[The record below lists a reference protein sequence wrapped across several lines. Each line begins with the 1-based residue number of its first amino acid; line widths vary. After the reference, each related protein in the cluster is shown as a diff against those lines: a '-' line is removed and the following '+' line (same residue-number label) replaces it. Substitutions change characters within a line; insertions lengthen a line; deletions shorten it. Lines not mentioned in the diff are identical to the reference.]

1 MNDEKILL
9 YSRTVKNEKM
19 VTTVNALIIED
30 DAASITLLKE
40 FLKDFPYINMLGVA
54 SNIKDAESL
63 IKSESKVDLIF
74 MDIDLKGANSL
85 DLIKHVDP
93 KTKVLFITAFPD
105 FAVKAFEFNTID
117 YIVKPI
123 SFDRLK
129 KALSRLNIFESDEEQ
144 SVESIEYASQR
155 NTNKFGIDN
164 MVLMN
169 IDNEMK
175 FIKIRDIN
183 YIEAKGNYTHVGLND
198 GSSFTT
204 YGLIKLWEDKL
215 PSDDFFRV
223 HRSTIV
229 NLHNVLK
236 IERGTYDTGILYLKG
251 VDQPFEVSRNYFSV
265 IKNKFKLTSTL

>member
-1 MNDEKILL
+1 MAKSI
-9 YSRTVKNEKM
+9 
-19 VTTVNALIIED
+19 NALIIED
-30 DAASITLLKE
+30 DASSVTLLKE
-40 FLKDFPYINMLGVA
+40 FLKDFSYINITGEA
-54 SNIKDAESL
+54 TNIKDAETLMKEHSNA
-63 IKSESKVDLIF
+63 DLVF

-85 DLIKHVDP
+85 DLIKHVNA
-93 KTKVLFITAFPD
+93 KTRVLFITAFPD

-129 KALSRLNIFESDEEQ
+129 KALSRLNIYEDHHDD
-144 SVESIEYASQR
+144 VEDLDKPLK
-155 NTNKFGIDN
+155 NGTKFGIDN

-169 IDNEMK
+169 INDEMK
-175 FIKIRDIN
+175 FIKIKDIN
-183 YIEAKGNYTHVGLND
+183 YIEAKGNYTYVALND
-198 GSSFTT
+198 GNSFTT

-215 PSDDFFRV
+215 PADDFFRV

-236 IERGTYDTGILYLKG
+236 IEKGTYDTGILYLKG
-251 VDQPFEVSRNYFSV
+251 VEQPFEVSRNYFSI

>member
-1 MNDEKILL
+1 MA
-9 YSRTVKNEKM
+9 TVIR
-19 VTTVNALIIED
+19 AIIIED
-30 DAASITLLKE
+30 DSSSVTLLKE
-40 FLKDFPYINMLGVA
+40 FLKDFSYITVEGVA
-54 SNIKDAESL
+54 SNLKDAEAIIRENSD
-63 IKSESKVDLIF
+63 VDLIF

-85 DLIKHVDP
+85 DLLKHVNG

-129 KALSRLNIFESDEEQ
+129 KALSRLNIVVEENTEK
-144 SVESIEYASQR
+144 VVHEEI
-155 NTNKFGIDN
+155 TNKNAHRFGYDN

-175 FIKIRDIN
+175 FIKIKEIN
-183 YIEAKGNYTHVGLND
+183 YIEAKGNYTNVALID
-198 GSSFTT
+198 GTSFTT
-204 YGLIKLWEDKL
+204 YGLIKIWEDKL
-215 PSDDFFRV
+215 PSDDFFRI

-236 IERGTYDTGILYLKG
+236 IERGTYDSGILYLKG
-251 VDQPFEVSRNYFSV
+251 VETPFEVSRNYFSQ
-265 IKNKFKLTSTL
+265 IKNTFKLTSTL

>member
-1 MNDEKILL
+1 MVKSMN
-9 YSRTVKNEKM
+9 V
-19 VTTVNALIIED
+19 LIIED
-30 DAASITLLKE
+30 DSASVALLKE
-40 FLKDFPYINMLGVA
+40 FLKDFTYINILGEA
-54 SNIKDAESL
+54 SNIKDAEAL
-63 IKSESKVDLIF
+63 MNQHNTADLVF
-74 MDIDLKGANSL
+74 MDIDLKGVNSL
-85 DLIKHVDP
+85 DLIKHINP
-93 KTKVLFITAFPD
+93 KTRVLFITAFPD

-129 KALSRLNIFESDEEQ
+129 KALSRLNIYEGE
-144 SVESIEYASQR
+144 VED
-155 NTNKFGIDN
+155 NDPTDKNLKGVGKFSIDN

-169 IDNEMK
+169 INDEMK
-175 FIKIRDIN
+175 FIKIKDIN
-183 YIEAKGNYTHVGLND
+183 YIEAKGNYTYVSLND
-198 GSSFTT
+198 GTSFTT

-236 IERGTYDTGILYLKG
+236 IEKGTYDTGVLYLKG
-251 VDQPFEVSRNYFSV
+251 VDQPFEVSRNYFSI

>member
-1 MNDEKILL
+1 
-9 YSRTVKNEKM
+9 M

-40 FLKDFPYINMLGVA
+40 FLKDFSYINMLGVA

-63 IKSESKVDLIF
+63 IKSHPKVDLLF

-93 KTKVLFITAFPD
+93 RTKVLFITAFPD

-129 KALSRLNIFESDEEQ
+129 KALSRLNIFEEEDAA
-144 SVESIEYASQR
+144 EYEPTPSKHAG
-155 NTNKFGIDN
+155 KFGIDN

-183 YIEAKGNYTHVGLND
+183 YIEAKGNYTYVALND

-215 PSDDFFRV
+215 PQDDFFRV

-251 VDQPFEVSRNYFSV
+251 VDQPFEVSRNYFSI

>member
-1 MNDEKILL
+1 M
-9 YSRTVKNEKM
+9 SV
-19 VTTVNALIIED
+19 TVNALIIED
-30 DAASITLLKE
+30 DSSSIILLKE
-40 FLKDFPYINMLGVA
+40 FLRDFSYVQILGEA
-54 SNIKDAESL
+54 SNIKDAEAL
-63 IKSESKVDLIF
+63 IKTHSKVDLLF
-74 MDIDLKGANSL
+74 MDIDLKGVNSL
-85 DLIKHVDP
+85 DLIKHVSP

-105 FAVKAFEFNTID
+105 FAVKAFEYNTID

-129 KALSRLNIFESDEEQ
+129 KALSRLEIFEEAD
-144 SVESIEYASQR
+144 VEVEIDR
-155 NTNKFGIDN
+155 NLKNNTKFGIDN

-175 FIKIRDIN
+175 FVKIRDIN
-183 YIEAKGNYTHVGLND
+183 YIEAKGNYTFVALND

-251 VDQPFEVSRNYFSV
+251 VAQPFEVSRNYFSI

>member
-1 MNDEKILL
+1 
-9 YSRTVKNEKM
+9 M
-19 VTTVNALIIED
+19 VTTINALIIED
-30 DAASITLLKE
+30 DASSVTLLKE
-40 FLKDFPYINMLGVA
+40 FLKDFSYIELLGEA

-63 IKSESKVDLIF
+63 IKNNPKVDLVF
-74 MDIDLKGANSL
+74 MDIDLKGANAL
-85 DLIKHVDP
+85 DLIKHVGP

-105 FAVKAFEFNTID
+105 FAVKAFEYNTID

-129 KALSRLNIFESDEEQ
+129 KALSRLDVFEDASENDSDEKPTKH
-144 SVESIEYASQR
+144 SS
-155 NTNKFGIDN
+155 KFGIDN

-183 YIEAKGNYTHVGLND
+183 YIEAKGNYTYVALND
-198 GSSFTT
+198 GTSFTT

-215 PSDDFFRV
+215 PQDDFFRV

-251 VDQPFEVSRNYFSV
+251 VVQPFEVSRNYFSI

>member
-1 MNDEKILL
+1 MIT
-9 YSRTVKNEKM
+9 SVK
-19 VTTVNALIIED
+19 ALIIED

-40 FLKDFPYINMLGVA
+40 FLKDFSYINLLGVA

-63 IKSESKVDLIF
+63 IKQHDKVDLIF

-129 KALSRLNIFESDEEQ
+129 KALSRLNIFEEEDQ
-144 SVESIEYASQR
+144 ASVDVEMGGSKNSTR
-155 NTNKFGIDN
+155 FTIDN

-175 FIKIRDIN
+175 FIKIKDIN
-183 YIEAKGNYTHVGLND
+183 FIEAKGNYTLVGLND

-215 PSDDFFRV
+215 PADDFFRV

-229 NLHNVLK
+229 NLHNVIK

-251 VDQPFEVSRNYFSV
+251 VPQPFEVSRNYFSV
-265 IKNKFKLTSTL
+265 IKNKFKLTSTI

>member
-1 MNDEKILL
+1 MG
-9 YSRTVKNEKM
+9 V
-19 VTTVNALIIED
+19 TVNALIIED
-30 DAASITLLKE
+30 DASSITLLKE
-40 FLKDFPYINMLGVA
+40 FLRDFSYVQILGEA
-54 SNIKDAESL
+54 SNIKDAEAL
-63 IKSESKVDLIF
+63 IKTHNKVADLIF
-74 MDIDLKGANSL
+74 MDIDLKGVNSL
-85 DLIKHVDP
+85 DLIKYVNP

-129 KALSRLNIFESDEEQ
+129 KALSRLDIVEEHGAGEETDRALKNN
-144 SVESIEYASQR
+144 S
-155 NTNKFGIDN
+155 KFGIDN

-175 FIKIRDIN
+175 FVKIRDIN
-183 YIEAKGNYTHVGLND
+183 YIEAKGNYTFVALND
-198 GSSFTT
+198 NSSFTT

-251 VDQPFEVSRNYFSV
+251 VEQPFEVSRNYFSI

>member
-1 MNDEKILL
+1 MSTI
-9 YSRTVKNEKM
+9 VQ
-19 VTTVNALIIED
+19 ALIIED
-30 DAASITLLKE
+30 DAASVTLLKE
-40 FLKDFPYINMLGVA
+40 FLKDFGYIQVLGEA
-54 SNIKDAESL
+54 SNFKDAENL
-63 IKSESKVDLIF
+63 IKENQKVDLLF

-85 DLIKHVDP
+85 DLIKYVDQ
-93 KTKVLFITAFPD
+93 KTKILFITAFPD
-105 FAVKAFEFNTID
+105 FAVKAFEYNTID

-129 KALSRLNIFESDEEQ
+129 KALSRLNIFEEG
-144 SVESIEYASQR
+144 ESEDDAEKLNR
-155 NTNKFGIDN
+155 HAARFTIDN

-175 FIKIRDIN
+175 FIKIKDIN
-183 YIEAKGNYTHVGLND
+183 YIEAKGNYTYVALND
-198 GSSFTT
+198 GTSFTT

-229 NLHNVLK
+229 NLHNVIK
-236 IERGTYDTGILYLKG
+236 IEKGTYDTGILYLKG
-251 VDQPFEVSRNYFSV
+251 VNHPFEVSRNYFSI

>member
-1 MNDEKILL
+1 
-9 YSRTVKNEKM
+9 M

-40 FLKDFPYINMLGVA
+40 FLKDFSYINLLGVA

-63 IKSESKVDLIF
+63 IKSHPKVDLLF

-93 KTKVLFITAFPD
+93 KSKVLFITAFPD

-129 KALSRLNIFESDEEQ
+129 KALSRLNIFEEEDAA
-144 SVESIEYASQR
+144 EYEPIPSKHSG
-155 NTNKFGIDN
+155 KFGIDN

-183 YIEAKGNYTHVGLND
+183 YIEAKGNYTYVALND

-215 PSDDFFRV
+215 PQDDFFRV

-251 VDQPFEVSRNYFSV
+251 VDQPFEVSRNYFSI